1 MINPELLDN
10 ILLEWSYRL
19 KDGIPDVNDPEKVKV
34 LNQVLAENKLPLYE
48 EKKDK
53 ISGKQAEAITVM
65 LWNAHHGNFKTLSDF
80 INDKSSS
87 EFRVL
92 YANIIKLIESLNG
105 KNAAESLFKN
115 FKIAMGA
122 APKNTSQI
130 YAGRHD
136 TVTTT
141 WKEITGKPA
150 DEPKTDVLASKF
162 HVSVKKGPA
171 QLMSGVKEESLAT
184 FFVASEKTKL
194 NKRVYAELEKHI
206 NEMKSAF
213 KTDDP
218 KLDKS
223 KLAKTAIKDL
233 SSTLNKKAKKLQVAG
248 DALHKE
254 LNKLLDD
261 IFKDNA
267 KFKEAFVYE
276 SMTGEEKF
284 GPGQAPTANYLVCY
298 DNEVKRVK
306 VEKIT
311 SETANKTAKAAKIKA
326 TFKSGSYDLKGKKA
340 GYSLYSVIRTGIPDL
355 VKTADKIHEQLEND
369 ILTEDVLTFIKEK
382 FSALIQKLKD
392 LYSWIKRFLVE
403 LKEAIEKGFH
413 YVLQLIGIEPEIET
427 NLDNINVFETL

>member
-162 HVSVKKGPA
+162 HVSVKK
-171 QLMSGVKEESLAT
+171 
-184 FFVASEKTKL
+184 
-194 NKRVYAELEKHI
+194 
-206 NEMKSAF
+206 
-213 KTDDP
+213 
-218 KLDKS
+218 
-223 KLAKTAIKDL
+223 
-233 SSTLNKKAKKLQVAG
+233 
-248 DALHKE
+248 ALH
-254 LNKLLDD
+254 N
-261 IFKDNA
+261 
-267 KFKEAFVYE
+267 
-276 SMTGEEKF
+276 
-284 GPGQAPTANYLVCY
+284 
-298 DNEVKRVK
+298 
-306 VEKIT
+306 
-311 SETANKTAKAAKIKA
+311 
-326 TFKSGSYDLKGKKA
+326 
-340 GYSLYSVIRTGIPDL
+340 
-355 VKTADKIHEQLEND
+355 
-369 ILTEDVLTFIKEK
+369 
-382 FSALIQKLKD
+382 
-392 LYSWIKRFLVE
+392 
-403 LKEAIEKGFH
+403 
-413 YVLQLIGIEPEIET
+413 
-427 NLDNINVFETL
+427 